1 MSAKRKP
8 KMVQRVWYPLSR
20 FHATKFIPFIVFGGD
35 EKKKK
40 RSRVATHT
48 EHTSLLPET
57 YISILVCCLSFAWA
71 KRMCLVQFQPC
82 TIFNSL
88 SDVRVV
94 CVPFP
99 CSLPYVMYYSVYAY
113 TSDSF
118 VIFFCFGFCFIFS
131 SHWKT
136 VLFFALFFLSS
147 KTTKNR
153 LMIVLN
159 HIYPFRNGNPQ
170 NAATL
175 DKLHKFLHIFNVD
188 VIGTKTM
195 QCMVHTHDRI
205 SCDCFSC
212 LLYFF
217 FYCTIFFCRL
227 VLVIAL
233 YPLTHIV
240 CVILF
245 CFFSIFS
252 FSYYLTTVFYL
263 SFMSFIVK
271 YVIKT
276 KVKYVFTYI
285 LAINNARDPPR
296 SK

>member
-1 MSAKRKP
+1 
-8 KMVQRVWYPLSR
+8 MVQRVWYLLSR

-118 VIFFCFGFCFIFS
+118 VI
-131 SHWKT
+131 
-136 VLFFALFFLSS
+136 
-147 KTTKNR
+147 
-153 LMIVLN
+153 
-159 HIYPFRNGNPQ
+159 
-170 NAATL
+170 
-175 DKLHKFLHIFNVD
+175 
-188 VIGTKTM
+188 
-195 QCMVHTHDRI
+195 
-205 SCDCFSC
+205 
-212 LLYFF
+212 YFF
-217 FYCTIFFCRL
+217 WFLFYIFKSLKNGPIFRS
-227 VLVIAL
+227 
-233 YPLTHIV
+233 
-240 CVILF
+240 
-245 CFFSIFS
+245 FFSLF
-252 FSYYLTTVFYL
+252 
-263 SFMSFIVK
+263 K
-271 YVIKT
+271 
-276 KVKYVFTYI
+276 
-285 LAINNARDPPR
+285 NN
-296 SK
+296 KK